1 MAQDL
6 RTFLERLE
14 AERPE
19 HFVRVKE
26 PLDPKFEVSA
36 VVEEL
41 NRRPTAPVLFAEQ
54 IAGSPFPLVSNLL
67 ADRDRIAYMMGV
79 PREALI
85 PEFNA
90 RAARRLEPVECA
102 EAPWREQ
109 VFEGKAL
116 DCTRLPVPTHFEQDG
131 GPYLTAGLVVAR
143 DPALGVHTIGHHRM
157 MLKGPRR
164 LGISLHSRRR
174 MWEYFRKA
182 EELKRDLPAAV
193 VLGVHPLVSL
203 GASVFPPPPNMD
215 KFESVGAM
223 LGEPLE
229 IARVG
234 DLDMWAPRGAEIV
247 IEGRIL
253 HAAREPEGPLG
264 EFTGYASGRGTENL
278 FEATRLWC
286 RHGAIFQ
293 NILAGMSAEHCLLC
307 AFPREALVTNIL
319 RRTIPTLRA
328 VHVPLRAT
336 GAFVCFLSLRK
347 TMEGQAR
354 QAILAA
360 MGADHYF
367 KLVVVV
373 DEDVDVFDA
382 EQVLWAVATRAQAD
396 RDFLIV
402 ADAPG
407 TLLDP
412 SARVAEG
419 GQHPLTAKVGID
431 ATKPLS
437 GFAGTLSLPGA
448 ARDKARAILRAAG
461 LPIGS

>member
-1 MAQDL
+1 MPKDL
-6 RTFLERLE
+6 RGFLERLE
-14 AERPE
+14 LERPD

-26 PLDPKFEVSA
+26 PLDPKYEVSA

-54 IAGSPFPLVSNLL
+54 IAGSAFPLVSNLL

-79 PREALI
+79 PRVGLI
-85 PEFNA
+85 AEFNA
-90 RAARRLEPVECA
+90 RAARRIAPVECA
-102 EAPWREQ
+102 DAPWREQ
-109 VFEGKAL
+109 LFEGADL

-131 GPYLTAGLVVAR
+131 GPYLTASLVVAR

-174 MWEYFRKA
+174 MWEYLRKA

-203 GASVFPPPPNMD
+203 GASVFPPPPDMD
-215 KFESVGAM
+215 KFDSVGGM

-229 IARVG
+229 VARVG
-234 DLDMWAPRGAEIV
+234 ELDVWAPRGAEIV

-253 HAAREPEGPLG
+253 HAVREPEGPLG

-286 RHGAIFQ
+286 RRGAIFQ

-328 VHVPLRAT
+328 VHVPVRTT
-336 GAFVCFLSLRK
+336 GAFICFVSLKK

-354 QAILAA
+354 QAILATL
-360 MGADHYF
+360 GADHYF
-367 KLVVVV
+367 KVVVVV
-373 DEDVDVFDA
+373 DEDVDVFDV

-402 ADAPG
+402 PDTPG

-431 ATKPLS
+431 ATKALS
-437 GFAGTLSLPGA
+437 GFPSTLSLPST
-448 ARDKARAILRAAG
+448 ARERARAILRAAG
-461 LPIGS
+461 LAV

>member
-1 MAQDL
+1 MTQDL
-6 RTFLERLE
+6 RMFLQRLE
-14 AERPE
+14 TERPD
-19 HFVRVKE
+19 HLVRVKE

-41 NRRPTAPVLFAEQ
+41 NRLPTAPVLFAEQ
-54 IAGSPFPLVSNLL
+54 LVGSLFPLVSNLL
-67 ADRDRIAYMMGV
+67 ADRNRIAYMLGV
-79 PREALI
+79 PRDGLI

-90 RAARRLEPVECA
+90 RAARRIAPVEVA

-109 VFEGKAL
+109 VFEGKGL
-116 DCTRLPVPTHFEQDG
+116 DCGRLPVPTHFEQDG
-131 GPYLTAGLVVAR
+131 GPYLTACLVVAR
-143 DPALGVHTIGHHRM
+143 DPVLGVHTIGHHRM

-174 MWEYFRKA
+174 LWEYLRKA
-182 EELKRDLPAAV
+182 EELRQDLPAAV

-203 GASVFPPPPNMD
+203 GASLSPPPPDVD
-215 KFESVGAM
+215 KLDAVGGM

-229 IARVG
+229 VARVG
-234 DLDMWAPRGAEIV
+234 DLDVWAPRWAEIV
-247 IEGRIL
+247 IEGKIL

-278 FEATRLWC
+278 FEPTRLWC
-286 RHGAIFQ
+286 RRGAIFQ

-328 VHVPLRAT
+328 VHVPLRTT
-336 GAFVCFLSLRK
+336 GAFVCFVSIRK
-347 TMEGQAR
+347 TMEGQGR
-354 QAILAA
+354 QAILATL
-360 MGADHYF
+360 GADHYF
-367 KLVVVV
+367 KVVVVV

-402 ADAPG
+402 PDAPG

-412 SARVAEG
+412 SAKVAEG
-419 GQHPLTAKVGID
+419 SQHPLTAKVGID

-437 GFAGTLSLPGA
+437 GFASTLSLPGA
-448 ARDKARAILRAAG
+448 ARDRARAILRAAG
-461 LPIGS
+461 LPVT

>member
-1 MAQDL
+1 MARDL
-6 RTFLERLE
+6 RGFLERLE
-14 AERPE
+14 AERPD
-19 HFVRVKE
+19 HLVRVKE

-54 IAGSPFPLVSNLL
+54 IAGSPYPLVSNLL

-79 PREALI
+79 PREGLLA
-85 PEFNA
+85 EFNV
-90 RAARRLEPVECA
+90 RAARRIAPVECA
-102 EAPWREQ
+102 DAPWREQ
-109 VFEGKAL
+109 VFEGAEL

-131 GPYLTAGLVVAR
+131 GPYLTASLVVAR

-174 MWEYFRKA
+174 MWEYLRKA
-182 EELKRDLPAAV
+182 EELRRDLPAAV

-203 GASVFPPPPNMD
+203 GASVFPPPPDMD
-215 KFESVGAM
+215 KFDSVGGM

-234 DLDMWAPRGAEIV
+234 GLDVWAPRGAEIV

-253 HAAREPEGPLG
+253 HAVREPEGPLG

-278 FEATRLWC
+278 FEAVRLWC
-286 RHGAIFQ
+286 RRGAIFQ

-328 VHVPLRAT
+328 VHVPLRTT
-336 GAFVCFLSLRK
+336 GAFICFVSLKK

-354 QAILAA
+354 QAILATL
-360 MGADHYF
+360 GADHYF
-367 KLVVVV
+367 KVVVVV
-373 DEDVDVFDA
+373 DEDVDVFDV

-402 ADAPG
+402 PDAPG

-419 GQHPLTAKVGID
+419 SQQPLTAKVGID
-431 ATKPLS
+431 ATKPLR
-437 GFAGTLSLPGA
+437 GFPGTLSLPSA
-448 ARDKARAILRAAG
+448 ARERAQAVLRAAG
-461 LPIGS
+461 LAV